1 MRSANLPPVQV
12 LFDHLNRVDTL
23 KKKSNQIA
31 AKAIESLDAGD
42 AASKIRGTIPRNSS
56 LEISILSDQLP
67 PLERGEFANTPKKIG
82 TPLKNKKLLLKGLT
96 KSPVREIE
104 T

>member
-31 AKAIESLDAGD
+31 LKAIESLDAGD
-42 AASKIRGTIPRNSS
+42 EASKNRGTIPRNSS

-67 PLERGEFANTPKKIG
+67 PLQRGEFANTPKKIG
-82 TPLKNKKLLLKGLT
+82 TPLKNKKLMLKGLT